1 MAVAKKLEYKLLFLW
16 LNQTLNAGDAIA
28 NDIQYHQ
35 VCWFLA
41 QTKAKIKA
49 SSGFLQ
55 MSIAIVLHLKRL
67 KFGYNMLEK
76 TDENYNNG
84 TIL

>member
-1 MAVAKKLEYKLLFLW
+1 MAAAKKLEHKLLFLW
-16 LNQTLNAGDAIA
+16 LNKTLNAGDAIV

-35 VCWFLA
+35 VCWVLA

-55 MSIAIVLHLKRL
+55 MFTDIVLHLKCL
-67 KFGYNMLEK
+67 KFGYNMLEE
-76 TDENYNNG
+76 TDTNYNNG
-84 TIL
+84 TTL